1 MLGNRFARESSAC
14 EGRRVS
20 GACPRCSTAEEPAPL
35 ALGAG
40 ALGEAVCGRCGGR
53 LLEEAAVQR
62 VIVEEHGVSRDTLR
76 EMAGHFGRPSLG
88 CPSCGQ
94 RMHPIRVRALSLDLC
109 TGCGAVWL
117 DAGELTR
124 LSEGRWEEIAGP
136 PPVDSTA
143 QTAAQIPAQIP
154 AERGA
159 GEAAD
164 RGTPSGF
171 LTVLLEDEEIDAD
184 RLVTAFG
191 RARFRTAQDARFA
204 AQRGHG
210 IVAERLPAAE
220 AASLV
225 AALAVEDLHARLVEP
240 AALDLPRA
248 VRTKELSISDSGLT
262 LADGLGRPFM
272 IPWPAMSAIGV
283 GLVRLEEAET
293 EIDPTRPVEEAHR
306 GGAVTIQHT
315 RRTVVVE
322 RDDVLLDLV
331 AADPRGERWRFR
343 ATRDSLIFRPR
354 DPRGAEPAFR
364 DLVRHLIALAPASA
378 LLSRGAVAA
387 GRRQTSWVRYR
398 ALRDYDQALRWT
410 VARAVDGR
418 RRTP

>member
-1 MLGNRFARESSAC
+1 M
-14 EGRRVS
+14 
-20 GACPRCSTAEEPAPL
+20 
-35 ALGAG
+35 
-40 ALGEAVCGRCGGR
+40 
-53 LLEEAAVQR
+53 QR

-76 EMAGHFGRPSLG
+76 EMAGHFGRPLLG

-94 RMHPIRVRALSLDLC
+94 RMHPIRVRALTLDLC

-124 LSEGRWEEIAGP
+124 LSEGRWEEVAGP
-136 PPVDSTA
+136 PPADSTA
-143 QTAAQIPAQIP
+143 KNAAQVSAPS
-154 AERGA
+154 AELDPGA
-159 GEAAD
+159 SAA
-164 RGTPSGF
+164 PSGF
-171 LTVLLEDEEIDAD
+171 LTVLLEDDAIDAD

-210 IVAERLPAAE
+210 VVAERLPAAE
-220 AASLV
+220 AASLA
-225 AALAVEDLHARLVEP
+225 AALAVEDLQARLVEP

-248 VRTKELSISDSGLT
+248 VRTKELSITDAGVT
-262 LADGLGRPFM
+262 LADGLGRPFL
-272 IPWPAMSAIGV
+272 IPWPALSALGV
-283 GLVRLEEAET
+283 GLVHLEEAET
-293 EIDPTRPVEEAHR
+293 EVDPTSPVEQAHR
-306 GGAVTIQHT
+306 SGAVTIQHT
-315 RRTVVVE
+315 RRTVVIE

-331 AADPRGERWRFR
+331 AADPRGQRWRFR
-343 ATRDSLIFRPR
+343 ATRDSLIVRPR

-378 LLSRGAVAA
+378 LLSRGALAA

-418 RRTP
+418 RRDP